1 MRQIDKLEAATK
13 AAHTHRYTQT
23 HTHTHKARDIKI
35 CRANENSKKENMPRK
50 TTNKIAAL
58 LVGLRLCSMLLT
70 LSKVVGNLK
79 KEDEEEGERRKREK
93 EETNSI
99 YILGKKSSES

>member
-13 AAHTHRYTQT
+13 AAHTYTQAHK
-23 HTHTHKARDIKI
+23 HTHTHKARGIKT
-35 CRANENSKKENMPRK
+35 CRANENLKQGNMPRK
-50 TTNKIAAL
+50 TTNKIAA

-79 KEDEEEGERRKREK
+79 KKKQEREK
-93 EETNSI
+93 ENRTTHTDKHTHI
-99 YILGKKSSES
+99 YILYI